1 MPFVEGE
8 SLRDR
13 LAKEGRLPLEEAVR
27 IAREVADGLAYAHE
41 RGVVHRDIKP
51 ENILLS
57 AGHVVIADFG
67 IARAVDA
74 AGGTAITH
82 TGMVMGTPAYMSPEQ
97 SLGERTVDQRSDIY
111 SLACVLY
118 EMLAS
123 EPPFAAPTAQ
133 AMLAQRLSRPAPRI
147 TAVMPAVPASLDDV
161 LARALATDAADRYSA
176 AAEFGDALVDAIGAG
191 VRPGRSAPG
200 TPSVAVLPFSSMSA
214 DPENEYFSEG
224 ITEEIINV
232 LARIGGLRVAARSSS
247 FAFKDK
253 GLDIPTLA
261 RKLGV
266 ATVLEGSVR
275 RAGNRVRITAQL
287 VNASDG
293 YHLWSEKY
301 DRDLDDIFAVQD
313 EIAGAIAGHLRV
325 ALSKS
330 EGPGRGTRDLEAYDL
345 YLKGNYF
352 WRRQPHKGIG
362 YFSQALARDPAF
374 PHPYAGLA
382 QAYCVLGVYQYLP
395 APEAHARA
403 NEAAERALALDDTIA
418 ESHYAVGLT
427 EAYYGWN
434 VGRARR
440 ELLRAYELDPNTALP
455 CAWLAQLAGALGRVE
470 EARQWLAKAI
480 ELEPFSQ
487 LVTTVGG
494 LALLWCGDLEGA
506 LRCAQVAVEVEPG
519 LAGGHWLLGWVHES
533 AGRIEK
539 AVEAY
544 QTAVRGPQPSPHLL
558 CFLASA
564 YAQVGRTAEAWDALR
579 QAESLGAEPGSRSVA
594 YWVLGDTDRAS
605 ALMEEGFQRRNV
617 FWGYLGFLQ
626 GQSAIARSL
635 ADPRFRALVK
645 KYGVERPAGG
655 GA

>member
-1 MPFVEGE
+1 MEREVGRGGMATVYQAEDVRHRRSVALKVLLPELAVAIGPERFLREIGIAARLQHPHILPLYDSGEVEGCLYYVMPFVEGE

-97 SLGERTVDQRSDIY
+97 SFGECTVDQRSDIY

-133 AMLAQRLSRPAPRI
+133 AMIAQRVSSPAPHI

-200 TPSVAVLPFSSMSA
+200 TPSVAVLPFTSMSA

-275 RAGNRVRITAQL
+275 RAGNR
-287 VNASDG
+287 
-293 YHLWSEKY
+293 
-301 DRDLDDIFAVQD
+301 
-313 EIAGAIAGHLRV
+313 
-325 ALSKS
+325 
-330 EGPGRGTRDLEAYDL
+330 
-345 YLKGNYF
+345 
-352 WRRQPHKGIG
+352 
-362 YFSQALARDPAF
+362 
-374 PHPYAGLA
+374 
-382 QAYCVLGVYQYLP
+382 
-395 APEAHARA
+395 
-403 NEAAERALALDDTIA
+403 
-418 ESHYAVGLT
+418 
-427 EAYYGWN
+427 
-434 VGRARR
+434 
-440 ELLRAYELDPNTALP
+440 
-455 CAWLAQLAGALGRVE
+455 
-470 EARQWLAKAI
+470 
-480 ELEPFSQ
+480 
-487 LVTTVGG
+487 
-494 LALLWCGDLEGA
+494 
-506 LRCAQVAVEVEPG
+506 
-519 LAGGHWLLGWVHES
+519 
-533 AGRIEK
+533 
-539 AVEAY
+539 
-544 QTAVRGPQPSPHLL
+544 
-558 CFLASA
+558 
-564 YAQVGRTAEAWDALR
+564 
-579 QAESLGAEPGSRSVA
+579 
-594 YWVLGDTDRAS
+594 
-605 ALMEEGFQRRNV
+605 
-617 FWGYLGFLQ
+617 
-626 GQSAIARSL
+626 
-635 ADPRFRALVK
+635 
-645 KYGVERPAGG
+645 
-655 GA
+655 